1 MYKSLRSLLRLL
13 IPKKLLFK
21 WEPSFRSVF
30 YKLSYSGNNYQ
41 CGNCNRGLKAFVQ
54 LENGNIMCPAC
65 GSVDRTRRMWQLLNN
80 GLLNEGITVLD
91 FSPARDIYRL
101 MRKQKGINY
110 FSTDLSGEFIAD
122 YNYDITNID
131 AVDNKFDL
139 IICYHILEHIIDDIK
154 AMQELYRVLKPK
166 GHILVQTPF
175 KEGKIYEDYTI
186 SSSEDRL
193 KHFGQ
198 DDHVRIYSVEG
209 LKNRLISVGF
219 TVEVLSYNDEPN
231 NINGLKNNEHVL
243 LLSK

>member
-1 MYKSLRSLLRLL
+1 
-13 IPKKLLFK
+13 
-21 WEPSFRSVF
+21 
-30 YKLSYSGNNYQ
+30 
-41 CGNCNRGLKAFVQ
+41 
-54 LENGNIMCPAC
+54 
-65 GSVDRTRRMWQLLNN
+65 MWQLLNN